1 MARLARVIAAGIPH
15 HVTQRGN
22 RRMPTFFRDEDYR
35 VYITLMAE
43 WCRRCGVEVWTY
55 CLMPNHVHL
64 IAVPDSEDAL
74 RRGIGEAHRR
84 YSRMI
89 NFREDWRG
97 HLWQGRF
104 ASFPLDQT
112 YLLAAARYIEQNP
125 VRAGL
130 VPDPQSWHWSSARAH
145 LAGTDDELVRV
156 EPLLEM
162 VGDWRLFLSEM
173 ATEEQLDDI
182 RRHERTGRPLGPE
195 HFLDHLES
203 LLDRTLKP
211 EKPGPKGKRY

>member
-1 MARLARVIAAGIPH
+1 
-15 HVTQRGN
+15 
-22 RRMPTFFRDEDYR
+22 MPTFFRDEDYR
-35 VYITLMAE
+35 AYLTLMAE
-43 WCRRCGVEVWTY
+43 WCRRCGVEVWAY